1 MTAHRF
7 HEVRQTAA
15 SVEWYELPILGDE
28 DRHAYRA
35 RMIRRVGWSIFLFWA
50 GIAFALVCLL

>member
-15 SVEWYELPILGDE
+15 SIEWYELPIVGE
-28 DRHAYRA
+28 EPRHVGRA
-35 RMIRRVGWSIFLFWA
+35 RALRQLGLALLVFWA
-50 GIAFALVCLL
+50 GVAVTLVCML